1 MRSNSGL
8 QLQQWMTV
16 AVVIANV
23 ASANLFCNE
32 FSGFE
37 ARNVVKLLCL

>member
-1 MRSNSGL
+1 MRSNSGV
-8 QLQQWMTV
+8 QLQQWLTV
-16 AVVIANV
+16 AVDVANV

-37 ARNVVKLLCL
+37 VKNVVKLLSL